1 MNLFELMETENRKDE
16 LLERYKQL
24 SNDIEKLWNVIR
36 SQQSKASQMKD
47 ELTEIRHKLYA
58 MGVKV

>member
-1 MNLFELMETENRKDE
+1 MNLFELMENENKKDE

-36 SQQSKASQMKD
+36 SHQSKASQMKD
-47 ELTEIRHKLYA
+47 ELIEIRHKLYA

>member
-1 MNLFELMETENRKDE
+1 MNLFELMEAKNKKDE

-36 SQQSKASQMKD
+36 SHQSKASQMKD

>member
-1 MNLFELMETENRKDE
+1 MNLFELMETENEKDE

-24 SNDIEKLWNVIR
+24 SNDLEKLWNVIR
-36 SQQSKASQMKD
+36 SHQVKASDMKD
-47 ELTEIRHKLYA
+47 ELSEIRHKLYA

>member
-1 MNLFELMETENRKDE
+1 MNLFELMEAKNKKDE

-24 SNDIEKLWNVIR
+24 SNGIEKLWNIIR

>member
-1 MNLFELMETENRKDE
+1 MNLFELMETENKKDE

>member
-1 MNLFELMETENRKDE
+1 MNLFELMETENKKDE

-24 SNDIEKLWNVIR
+24 SNDLEKLWNVIR
-36 SQQSKASQMKD
+36 SHQVKASDMKD
-47 ELTEIRHKLYA
+47 ELAEIRHKLYA

>member
-1 MNLFELMETENRKDE
+1 MNLFELMEAKNESEK
-16 LLERYKQL
+16 LLERYKQVSADL
-24 SNDIEKLWNVIR
+24 EKLWNVIR
-36 SQQSKASQMKD
+36 SHQSKASQMKD

>member
-1 MNLFELMETENRKDE
+1 MNLFELMETENKKDE

-24 SNDIEKLWNVIR
+24 SNDLEKLWNVIR

>member
-1 MNLFELMETENRKDE
+1 MNLFELMEAKNEKDE

-24 SNDIEKLWNVIR
+24 NNDLEKLWNVIR
-36 SQQSKASQMKD
+36 SHQVKASDMKD
-47 ELTEIRHKLYA
+47 ELSEIRHKLYA

>member
-1 MNLFELMETENRKDE
+1 MNLFELMETENKKDE

-24 SNDIEKLWNVIR
+24 SNDLEKLWNVIR
-36 SQQSKASQMKD
+36 SHQSKASQMKD

>member
-1 MNLFELMETENRKDE
+1 MNLFELMETENKKDE

-24 SNDIEKLWNVIR
+24 SNDLEKLWNVIR
-36 SQQSKASQMKD
+36 SHQVKASDMKD
-47 ELTEIRHKLYA
+47 ELSEIRHKLYA